1 MSEPKPQKKASLPRE
16 PSSRFDP
23 TGIDD
28 GQGGIPIG
36 ARRPALRATAWIAL
50 VVVAIAIAA
59 LAWRTMERQAIDRA
73 YSDGVQALSA
83 GRVDDAR
90 IAFDRVIV
98 KRPEWAAAWRQRGYS
113 ATDPELAIADF
124 TRAIALDANDADAYA
139 ARGRA
144 WTRARQP
151 AKGVEDLSRALA
163 IAGTNGADGGTVTT
177 WRADRG
183 LARVEAGDAAGALGD
198 LRHAADSRS
207 TPDDHH
213 RLARALA
220 STGDWAAAKGE
231 YDRAVAAGTQPLW
244 LGERALVSMQ
254 LGDDDAAGVDLI
266 RCAQLDAACAELF
279 GTRATQ
285 LARDLGR
292 VPPPGAR

>member
-1 MSEPKPQKKASLPRE
+1 MSEKKPPKPPSPRE
-16 PSSRFDP
+16 PSSRYDP

-50 VVVAIAIAA
+50 VVVAIAISA

-90 IAFDRVIV
+90 IAFDRVIA
-98 KRPEWAAAWRQRGYS
+98 KRPEWAAAWRQRGY
-113 ATDPELAIADF
+113 AAIDPNLAIEDF

-163 IAGTNGADGGTVTT
+163 IAGQNGADGGTVTT

-183 LARVEAGDAAGALGD
+183 LARVEAGDVPGALGD
-198 LRHAADSRS
+198 LRHAADARN
-207 TPDDHH
+207 TPEDHH

-279 GTRATQ
+279 GTRAAQ

-292 VPPPGAR
+292 VPPPGSR